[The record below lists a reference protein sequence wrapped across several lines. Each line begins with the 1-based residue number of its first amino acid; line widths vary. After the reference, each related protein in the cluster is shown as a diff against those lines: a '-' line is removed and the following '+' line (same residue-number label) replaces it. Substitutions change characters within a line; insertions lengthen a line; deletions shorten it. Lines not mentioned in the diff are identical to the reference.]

1 MRENTPKYDLI
12 IFDLDNTMTKLQPT
26 LDMIS
31 DYFNKEKISEAEIKS
46 FNLTDS
52 FGIAPDE
59 EKDFWSQ
66 ESEVVINSVYAKE
79 RIDRIKEIFAHKHTT
94 YIIVTNRHNALR
106 SLTEQWLDKNQI
118 VYDRLECIG
127 KQDKAKWIIENIK
140 TDNNMEKIV
149 FEDNPSFF
157 ESPAYAKLCNE
168 YYTAVIKYPY
178 NEHIQK
184 SDDYYVDYAIDA

>member
-1 MRENTPKYDLI
+1 M
-12 IFDLDNTMTKLQPT
+12 
-26 LDMIS
+26 
-31 DYFNKEKISEAEIKS
+31 
-46 FNLTDS
+46 
-52 FGIAPDE
+52 
-59 EKDFWSQ
+59 
-66 ESEVVINSVYAKE
+66 
-79 RIDRIKEIFAHKHTT
+79 
-94 YIIVTNRHNALR
+94 TNRHNALR

-140 TDNNMEKIV
+140 TDSNMEKIV
-149 FEDNPSFF
+149 FEDNPAFF

-184 SDDYYVDYAIDA
+184 SDEWYVDYVINA